1 MLKKLLYLCSI
12 GLMASAAVAHADIT
26 LNVDG
31 CSGGCGTGPYGTIS
45 LTQAGAN
52 VNVVVTLDPGYV
64 FIKTGAGDSIEFN
77 ASGAITNVSTGFS
90 ATTGTQSASTFGSF
104 TEGVSCSGC
113 GSGGSSPLPG
123 PLSFTVDGVT
133 IADFGTNSDGN
144 SFAADIGEVVDGRVV
159 ATGNVGT
166 TGTYPPPSTPEPS
179 SLLLLGTGI
188 FAAALFIRRR
198 TVANQTQI

>member
-31 CSGGCGTGPYGTIS
+31 CSSGCGAGPYGSVS
-45 LTQAGAN
+45 LTQSGSN

-64 FIKTGAGDSIEFN
+64 FIKSGAGDALEFN
-77 ASGAITNVSTGFS
+77 ASGAITNISTGYS
-90 ATTGTQSASTFGSF
+90 VGPAPDSASTFGSF
-104 TEGVSCSGC
+104 VESVTCSGC

-133 IADFGTNSDGN
+133 IADFVTNSSGY
-144 SFAADIGEVVDGRVV
+144 SFASDIGEVVDGRVV
-159 ATGNVGT
+159 ATGNVGSS
-166 TGTYPPPSTPEPS
+166 GTAPPSTPEPS